1 MKITVKLFASLRI
14 GRFKQEERT
23 YPIGISCQQVAENL
37 GINTGDVGIVLV
49 NGRPESLE
57 QVLSDGDVLS
67 FIALVGGG

>member
-1 MKITVKLFASLRI
+1 MKITVKLFASLRT

-37 GINTGDVGIVLV
+37 GINTDGVVIVLV
-49 NGRPESLE
+49 NGRSEPLE